1 MFYLTHFFKSIF
13 ENPIK
18 GLIVV
23 ILPVTLIILSSNY
36 KTINNIGL
44 QLIPIEKDESYFH
57 VLIPLGQNHSGV
69 RRKLSDLPEV
79 NRVELMNKEKM
90 QSKISKILINLNAK
104 SDHFEELELE
114 LVGLKV
120 IFNDGVEL
128 KSRKLI
134 REYTMRL
141 SDSSSITLG
150 KIKESKKITPFA
162 STMKVFRSNWLS
174 IIFGFSLLVWL
185 IMFMLFSQDLKNKFI
200 LLNSFQRRK
209 SIKVKTFL
217 VGIGLISFLSV
228 LTTSL
233 LAPQASTSTLT
244 LSLAITF
251 PSLALLGSIRRKA
264 W

>member
-13 ENPIK
+13 DNPIK
-18 GLIVV
+18 GIIVA

-36 KTINNIGL
+36 RTINNIGL
-44 QLIPIEKDESYFH
+44 KLIPMEKDESYFH
-57 VLIPLGQNHSGV
+57 VLIPLGQNHSSV
-69 RRKLSDLPEV
+69 RRKLSDLPEI

-90 QSKISKILINLNAK
+90 QSKISKIVSNLNAK

-141 SDSSSITLG
+141 SDSSSSTLG
-150 KIKESKKITPFA
+150 KIKEAKKITPFA
-162 STMKVFRSNWLS
+162 SSMKVLRANWLS
-174 IIFGFSLLVWL
+174 IIFGFSLLFWL
-185 IMFMLFSQDLKNKFI
+185 ILFILFSQDLKNKFI

-209 SIKVKTFL
+209 SIEVKTFL
-217 VGIGLISFLSV
+217 AGIGLISFLSV

-233 LAPQASTSTLT
+233 LGTQTSTSTL
-244 LSLAITF
+244 LLAVTF
-251 PSLALLGSIRRKA
+251 PSLTLLGSIRRKA